1 MEKKSIYSILLVILM
16 VFGCVKERETE
27 YSFLFGSIDGIEL
40 NVEEKVFIVNNKKQI
55 LDLDVKFLDSSGKE
69 LALGDNLKT
78 EIWIN
83 DSLSSIAEID
93 LSTEKVY
100 KVKLALPTSDIIL
113 SNTIDI
119 HVVALENAVDNIQ
132 LFLKNSATVFIK
144 FEDTLD
150 FTSYINV
157 NISDTLGN
165 VHMLDTV
172 QHDFDFFVDGQ
183 KINSREIVDFPN
195 GRLTVSIGMG
205 GKTSN
210 LLDIEVLDPT
220 SGIKRIDLDLA
231 DDTRNFYALAGK
243 TSYDF
248 EYSVWDFD
256 NKKVNLDKFELIVD
270 GIPYSSLTDI
280 PIDNPGEIQAQ
291 LIAYGTKSNVL
302 TIYSREDLVMETET
316 LPLIFHIV
324 HNGDAIGSVEN
335 RSATVIQD
343 ELNNLNAAYDNTHNA
358 NLKKGM
364 NAVNSYIQF
373 ELASN
378 DPDGNILAE
387 RGIHRMQVIT
397 DEYETFGSEANA
409 LMFDNMWDPN
419 RYLNVFVLNVD
430 DNYSFAFFPTLFNE
444 NMPGASSTT
453 NENFQLNYY
462 YGIMLNNTHFGSS
475 NSVLAH
481 EVGHYLA
488 LDHTWVN
495 ESFPNCFNS
504 DHVNDTQDYVN
515 IQSSLDDKFR
525 FDCQNKRFLSTN
537 FMDYNNGNF
546 NSFTYDQRERMHT
559 VFDHALFFPRGSTG
573 GRRSGYGKK
582 GELDPSIKP
591 IRCRH
596 DLNCDSSDD

>member
-220 SGIKRIDLDLA
+220 SGI
-231 DDTRNFYALAGK
+231 
-243 TSYDF
+243 S
-248 EYSVWDFD
+248 
-256 NKKVNLDKFELIVD
+256 ELIWIWRT
-270 GIPYSSLTDI
+270 IP
-280 PIDNPGEIQAQ
+280 EIFMHWQE
-291 LIAYGTKSNVL
+291 KRV
-302 TIYSREDLVMETET
+302 TIL
-316 LPLIFHIV
+316 
-324 HNGDAIGSVEN
+324 
-335 RSATVIQD
+335 
-343 ELNNLNAAYDNTHNA
+343 
-358 NLKKGM
+358 
-364 NAVNSYIQF
+364 
-373 ELASN
+373 
-378 DPDGNILAE
+378 NIL
-387 RGIHRMQVIT
+387 
-397 DEYETFGSEANA
+397 
-409 LMFDNMWDPN
+409 
-419 RYLNVFVLNVD
+419 
-430 DNYSFAFFPTLFNE
+430 
-444 NMPGASSTT
+444 
-453 NENFQLNYY
+453 
-462 YGIMLNNTHFGSS
+462 YGILIT
-475 NSVLAH
+475 
-481 EVGHYLA
+481 
-488 LDHTWVN
+488 
-495 ESFPNCFNS
+495 
-504 DHVNDTQDYVN
+504 
-515 IQSSLDDKFR
+515 
-525 FDCQNKRFLSTN
+525 KR
-537 FMDYNNGNF
+537 
-546 NSFTYDQRERMHT
+546 
-559 VFDHALFFPRGSTG
+559 
-573 GRRSGYGKK
+573 
-582 GELDPSIKP
+582 
-591 IRCRH
+591 
-596 DLNCDSSDD
+596 